1 MDNKKHCLLKNKNII
16 ITAGGTGGHIFPALA
31 VADALANQGANIT
44 WVGTKNSMEEKII
57 TNKYPILFI
66 KSLGIR
72 GKDIKRKIA
81 FPFQLLSSVISA
93 KKIINDKKADLVI
106 GFGGYVS
113 GPTCLAGKIKNIPVI
128 IHEQNAKIGF
138 TNKILAKF
146 VNKVCF
152 AFEID
157 NLNKLFTKKQQ
168 EKFKII
174 GNPVRENI
182 IKLNNNENKHFS
194 KDNLNI
200 LVLGGSQGSRA
211 INNLIPDIIIK
222 AQNKN
227 ISLNIIHQSGKKLLR
242 ETNEL
247 YIKKNINN
255 ENVKPFIDNMDEAYK
270 WADIVI
276 CRAGALTVS
285 EIAIAGIVGIF
296 IPLPNAVD
304 NHQYYNAIAL
314 VNTKSAIC
322 FNQNEVNSQII
333 FDKIKNFHLN
343 RDLLEQM
350 SNNAKSTLKKDAT
363 EQILKIVTE
372 IIK

>member
-1 MDNKKHCLLKNKNII
+1 MDNKKHCLLKDKNII

-44 WVGTKNSMEEKII
+44 WIGTKNSMEEKIVN
-57 TNKYPILFI
+57 NKYPIFFI
-66 KSLGIR
+66 KSFGIR
-72 GKDIKRKIA
+72 GKGIKRKIV

-93 KKIINDKKADLVI
+93 QKIINDKKADLII

-113 GPTCLAGKIKNIPVI
+113 GPTCLAGKIKNTPVI

-152 AFEID
+152 AFEIN
-157 NLNKLFTKKQQ
+157 NLSKLFTKKQQ

-174 GNPVRENI
+174 GNPVRKNI
-182 IKLNNNENKHFS
+182 IELNNENKNFS

-222 AQNKN
+222 AKN
-227 ISLNIIHQSGKKLLR
+227 ENINLNIIHQAGKKLLQ

-247 YIKKNINN
+247 YIQRNINN
-255 ENVKPFIDNMDEAYK
+255 ENVKPFINDMDKAYK

-285 EIAIAGIVGIF
+285 EVAIAGIVGIF

-304 NHQYYNAIAL
+304 NHQYYNAMAL
-314 VNTKSAIC
+314 VDTKSAIC
-322 FNQNEVNSQII
+322 FNQSEVNSQII
-333 FDKIKNFHLN
+333 FDKIKKFHLN

-372 IIK
+372 TIK